1 MEDIVRSFL
10 SIDIVHDTLLERI
23 ACIQNQLDREAAKMK
38 LVELENIHFTWRF
51 FGDIS
56 VSELDGIREELMK
69 LRFGTI
75 NIQIAGVGAFPNVR
89 RPRVIW
95 VGVTENAARLTELKL
110 ETDEL
115 LRNLDY
121 KTDKKFTPHAT
132 IARVRFIHDKKR
144 LADNL
149 AALASES
156 VGKMIVNSIRM
167 TKSTLTPSGPV
178 YETLWEIPAE

>member
-1 MEDIVRSFL
+1 MEDVVRAFL
-10 SIDIVHDTLLERI
+10 SIDIVDDTLLERI
-23 ACIQNQLDREAAKMK
+23 ASIQNQLDRDAAKMK

-51 FGDIS
+51 FGDTS
-56 VSELDGIREELMK
+56 VSVLDGIREELMK
-69 LRFGTI
+69 LRFSTI
-75 NIQIAGVGAFPNVR
+75 DIQIAGVGAFPNVR

-115 LRNLDY
+115 LQSLGY

-132 IARVRFIHDKKR
+132 IARVRFIRDKKR
-144 LADNL
+144 LSDNIE
-149 AALASES
+149 ALASERI
-156 VGKMIVNSIRM
+156 GKMIVNGIRM